1 MLEVD
6 INSPVQFVII
16 DPSTV
21 VPILL
26 FFYRSPSS
34 LEIPLPSPLKRGRP
48 NVASLFV
55 PWGRPDVASLFVP
68 WGRPDVASLLWYR
81 RTINYSI
88 LQVYEIYLN
97 YRKRITNQRQWIK

>member
-21 VPILL
+21 VQILL

-34 LEIPLPSPLKRGRP
+34 LEILLFPTPLIPP
-48 NVASLFV
+48 F
-55 PWGRPDVASLFVP
+55 
-68 WGRPDVASLLWYR
+68 
-81 RTINYSI
+81 
-88 LQVYEIYLN
+88 
-97 YRKRITNQRQWIK
+97 